1 MTYIGSI
8 VNMHFKNGDRKKF
21 TKELF
26 RKEISGAYDLGAM
39 DFIDEFIREIKD
51 QELTKDEIIGELEK
65 IALERYEKSKK
76 TFGLFKLPRFTVDD
90 FAR

>member
-8 VNMHFKNGDRKKF
+8 INMHFRNGDRKKF
-21 TKELF
+21 TKDLF
-26 RKEISGAYDLGAM
+26 RKEVSGAYEMGVL

-51 QELTKDEIIGELEK
+51 HELNKDEIIGELEK

-76 TFGLFKLPRFTVDD
+76 TFGLFKLPKYTVDD

>member
-8 VNMHFKNGDRKKF
+8 VNMHFKTGDRKKM
-21 TKELF
+21 TRDVF

-39 DFIDEFIREIKD
+39 DFIDEFIRDIKD

-65 IALERYEKSKK
+65 ISLERYEKSKK
-76 TFGLFKLPRFTVDD
+76 TFGLFKLPKYTVDD